1 MSIQLEESWLDVLKK
16 EFSKDYMVKL
26 KEFLLQEKAAGHTI
40 YPKSSNIFKAF
51 ELTPTHKAKIV
62 ILGQDPYHQ
71 PNQAHGLCFSVNK
84 SIRIPP
90 SLQNIYKEL
99 QSDTNFT
106 PPDHGFLENWASQG
120 VLMLNTILTVR
131 YNQPAS
137 HANKGWEIFTNEA
150 IKQLSGTSNKLI
162 FLLWGNY
169 ASQKIPLID
178 HKKHHILTAAHPSP
192 FSAHTGFLG
201 CKHFS
206 KANEILLKHNIE
218 PINWQSISY

>member
-1 MSIQLEESWLDVLKK
+1 MSIKLEESWLNILRD
-16 EFSKDYMVKL
+16 EFSKDYMLKL
-26 KEFLLQEKAAGHTI
+26 KDFLIQEKASGHI
-40 YPKSSNIFKAF
+40 VYPKSSNIFKAF
-51 ELTPTHKAKIV
+51 ELTPVNKAKVV

-84 SIRIPP
+84 SIAIPP
-90 SLQNIYKEL
+90 SLKNIYKEL
-99 QSDTNFT
+99 ESDINFI
-106 PPDHGFLENWASQG
+106 PPEHGFLENWAKEG

-131 YNQPAS
+131 HNKPAS

-150 IKQLSGTSNKLI
+150 IKKLSALSDKLV

-169 ASQKIPLID
+169 ANQKIPLID
-178 HKKHHILTAAHPSP
+178 CTKHHILTSAHPSP
-192 FSAHTGFLG
+192 FSAHKGFLG

-206 KANEILLKHNIE
+206 KANTLLFKHNVE